1 MMTTTTTNL
10 NEILLSRKYDRS
22 KVPKQPHIAFTIQ
35 NKCIAQLGSYCVFS
49 GLPKTAK
56 STFIAA
62 SIASAY
68 LPKFQDNWGIKFNLA
83 KDRKKI
89 GYFDTESSE
98 YDFYKQIDKIKQFT
112 LQSTY
117 LNENIDCFNTRE
129 DDPKMIR
136 ALITEYLENTPD
148 CSILIIDGFLD
159 LCFNYN
165 DEIET
170 RMLTNWFKKITK
182 KYNIM
187 LAGVLHLGK
196 GGNDTLGHLGSNT
209 DRWANSTLVTEKNKE
224 TKQFVLRPKFLRSAG
239 DFDPIAIQCMEDQWH
254 QVNYIENE
262 IISPKK
268 KK

>member
-1 MMTTTTTNL
+1 MTTNTTNF
-10 NEILLSRKYDRS
+10 NDLLTARKYDRS

-35 NKCIAQLGSYCVFS
+35 QKCIAQLGSYCVFS

-62 SIASAY
+62 AIASAY
-68 LPKFQDNWGIKFNLA
+68 LPSFQDNWTIKFHLPKERN
-83 KDRKKI
+83 RI

-98 YDFYKQIDKIKQFT
+98 YDFYKQIDKIKEFT
-112 LQSTY
+112 LDSRQ
-117 LNENIDCFNTRE
+117 LNENIDAFNTRE

-136 ALITEYLENTPD
+136 ALITEYLETTPK
-148 CSILIIDGFLD
+148 CSILVVDGFLD

-165 DEIET
+165 DEVET
-170 RMLTNWFKKITK
+170 RLLTNWFKKITK

-239 DFDPIAIQCMEDQWH
+239 EFDPIAIQNFENRWH
-254 QVNYIENE
+254 QVQYYEQE
-262 IISPKK
+262 ILTTKKPKK
-268 KK
+268 